1 MERGLALVLPL
12 FLGLLQQG
20 RGGPLEVEP
29 HEPVVVVAMGGSMQL
44 TCRLSC
50 AGRKAASV
58 QWRGL
63 DTSLGAVQSGP
74 GSSVLSVR
82 NASLSTAGTR
92 ICVGSCGNLTFQ
104 QTVKLLVF
112 AFPDQ
117 LTVSP
122 VALVAGLDQ
131 EVACTAHNVTPTDPD
146 AFSLS
151 LLLGD
156 WELEGVQALG
166 RAEEEEPQ
174 EGEDM
179 LFRVTERWLLPPL
192 GTPAPS
198 TLHCQATMRLPG
210 LQLSHRQPIPVLH
223 SLTSQEP
230 PVTTSLEAT
239 LEQGSTH
246 SPRSPGKPG
255 NSSTGPCLPEIHQ
268 LPVPGGLELLCE
280 VACGPGVAVR
290 WTQAPGDLA
299 AYERR
304 EAGARAWLSVLWA
317 TCNPEGWFQCRLD
330 PGGQMASLYLVP
342 EICSPPTSGALWTG
356 SLLLGLLLLAFLTYR
371 LWKCCWARQLLG
383 HPPPLGPN

>member
-1 MERGLALVLPL
+1 MERGLFLVLPL

-29 HEPVVVVAMGGSMQL
+29 RERVVVVAVGGSMQL
-44 TCRLSC
+44 TCRLDCS
-50 AGRKAASV
+50 GPRAASV

-63 DTSLGAVQSGP
+63 DTSLGAVQSGA

-92 ICVGSCGNLTFQ
+92 VCVGSCGNLTFQ
-104 QTVKLLVF
+104 QNVKLLVF

-131 EVACTAHNVTPTDPD
+131 EVACTAHNVTPADPD
-146 AFSLS
+146 ALSLS

-156 WELEGVQALG
+156 RELEGVQTLG
-166 RAEEEEPQ
+166 RDEEEEPQ

-198 TLHCQATMRLPG
+198 ALHCQATMRLPG

-223 SLTSQEP
+223 KLTSREP
-230 PVTTSLEAT
+230 PVMTSLEAT
-239 LEQGSTH
+239 LDQGSIH
-246 SPRSPGKPG
+246 SPPSPGKPG

-268 LPVPGGLELLCE
+268 SPVPGGLELLCE
-280 VACGPGVAVR
+280 AACGPGVAVR

-304 EAGARAWLSVLWA
+304 EAGAQAWLSVLWA
-317 TCNPEGWFQCRLD
+317 ACNPEGWFQCRLD
-330 PGGQMASLYLVP
+330 PGGQMASLYVVP
-342 EICSPPTSGALWTG
+342 EISLWTG
-356 SLLLGLLLLAFLTYR
+356 SVVLGLLFLVFLIYR

-383 HPPPLGPN
+383 SSAPPEPN

>member
-1 MERGLALVLPL
+1 MERGLFLVLPL

-29 HEPVVVVAMGGSMQL
+29 RERVVVVAVGGSMQL
-44 TCRLSC
+44 TCRLDCS
-50 AGRKAASV
+50 GPRAASV

-63 DTSLGAVQSGP
+63 DTSLGAVQSGA

-92 ICVGSCGNLTFQ
+92 VCVGSCGNLTFQ
-104 QTVKLLVF
+104 QNVKLLVF
-112 AFPDQ
+112 
-117 LTVSP
+117 

-131 EVACTAHNVTPTDPD
+131 EVACTAHNVTPADPD
-146 AFSLS
+146 ALSLS

-156 WELEGVQALG
+156 RELEGVQTLG
-166 RAEEEEPQ
+166 RDEEEEPQ

-198 TLHCQATMRLPG
+198 ALHCQATMRLPG

-223 SLTSQEP
+223 KLTSREP
-230 PVTTSLEAT
+230 PVMTSLEAT
-239 LEQGSTH
+239 LDQGSIH
-246 SPRSPGKPG
+246 SPPSPGKPG

-268 LPVPGGLELLCE
+268 SPVPGGLELLCE
-280 VACGPGVAVR
+280 AACGPGVAVR

-304 EAGARAWLSVLWA
+304 EAGAQAWLSVLWA
-317 TCNPEGWFQCRLD
+317 ACNPEGWFQCRLD
-330 PGGQMASLYLVP
+330 PGGQMASLYVVP
-342 EICSPPTSGALWTG
+342 EICVPLTSEALWTG
-356 SLLLGLLLLAFLTYR
+356 SVVLGLLFLVFLIYR

-383 HPPPLGPN
+383 SSAPPEPN